1 MFQEILDNILS
12 NCRYKEMILKTIL
25 HKLEEIYDNNKGRE
39 AALEEIIKLIKYN
52 NDNDIDNTFL
62 YSYSQG
68 LQNVIN
74 DVNELLGISS
84 GYCTGIATVN
94 SIIDTSVTSAI
105 STLKA
110 VESDPTKYSIYLGD
124 KCCEECEEC
133 PEENV

>member
-74 DVNELLGISS
+74 DVNELIRISS
-84 GYCTGIATVN
+84 GY
-94 SIIDTSVTSAI
+94 
-105 STLKA
+105 
-110 VESDPTKYSIYLGD
+110 
-124 KCCEECEEC
+124 
-133 PEENV
+133 